1 MTKLLEMVPE
11 RVENKWLENIRTE
24 AMNTFRSVGLPQ
36 PKTEIWK
43 YTKPRDLA
51 SDDFTTQL
59 SQNAESFDSDFFLS
73 AYKIEFFNGKLE
85 NISPDFPQSISIKN
99 ILEAGG
105 LINKNI
111 SLEKYPFAAL
121 NTAFLENGIFLE
133 IAPNVVLNKPII
145 FINKTNSPEENYF
158 YNIHNLVVVGK
169 NSSVEILEHYIYQG
183 QEKSRYFANI
193 VNEIFLQENST
204 LHHYKVQEE
213 AFKANHLAL
222 NVVNVERNA
231 NYNACCIQMG
241 GNLARN
247 ETKVLLQAEN
257 AQTQINSAYL
267 MNGWATIDNTTYV
280 KHLAP
285 HTFSDQLVKGV
296 VGGNAK
302 GVFQGKIHIAK
313 NCDKVEGNQLHRAL
327 LLSDTAEI
335 DCKPE
340 LEIFADDVKC
350 SHGAATGVL
359 DEMQLFYM
367 QSRGISEE
375 DAKQMLIDAYLD
387 DVLNK
392 IYNNDI
398 KDWIRNRV

>member
-1 MTKLLEMVPE
+1 MTKLLDIESP
-11 RVENKWLENIRTE
+11 KKDDLWLENLRTE
-24 AMNTFRSVGLPQ
+24 ALKTFRSVGLPQ

-43 YTKPRDLA
+43 YTKPRDLFA
-51 SDDFTTQL
+51 DDFTI
-59 SQNAESFDSDFFLS
+59 NAPKQVQSFDVDLGFP

-85 NISPDFPQSISIKN
+85 KAPQDLPKN
-99 ILEAGG
+99 VSLCSILEAREKIG
-105 LINKNI
+105 
-111 SLEKYPFAAL
+111 SLLKLSKYPFAAL
-121 NTAFLENGIFLE
+121 NTAFLENGIFLT
-133 IAPNVVLNKPII
+133 IKKNTHLDKPLVLV
-145 FINKTNSPEENYF
+145 NKTASGEENFF
-158 YNIHNLVVVGK
+158 YNLRHLIVLEENA
-169 NSSVEILEHYIYQG
+169 SAEILEHYAYQG
-183 QEKSRYFANI
+183 EEKSRYFCNI
-193 VNEIFLQENST
+193 VSEIHLQQNAI

-213 AFKANHLAL
+213 AFKACHLAL
-222 NVVNVERNA
+222 NLVNVGRNA
-231 NYNACCIQMG
+231 HYDACCIQKG

-247 ETKVLLQAEN
+247 ESKILLSEESAQAN
-257 AQTQINSAYL
+257 MNCAYL

-313 NCDKVEGNQLHRAL
+313 DCVKVEGNQLHRAL

-340 LEIFADDVKC
+340 LEIFADDVRC
-350 SHGAATGVL
+350 THGAATGVL

-367 QSRGISEE
+367 QSRGINEK

-387 DVLNK
+387 DVINK

-398 KDWIRNRV
+398 KDWIKNRI